1 MMWTR
6 PRLIALIAA
15 GAVLGLGFAFAAG
28 WFAHQEYVAWRLSQV
43 FSEGPFASD
52 SSDSSSSETASKG
65 DIEDPNKE
73 YSPSESDCP
82 SARILGKTTQKSG
95 PSRTKYFDTP
105 TGQLLAHWV
114 YPDAPT
120 GIVQRLAVDAES
132 GDAEGGPVMAGP
144 TFDFDLPKNQGVS
157 KIENTP
163 GRYRF
168 AFDPKQNELE
178 YLVTVYE
185 CDPSGGEA
193 RSQP

>member
-1 MMWTR
+1 MTLR
-6 PRLIALIAA
+6 
-15 GAVLGLGFAFAAG
+15 
-28 WFAHQEYVAWRLSQV
+28 
-43 FSEGPFASD
+43 
-52 SSDSSSSETASKG
+52 
-65 DIEDPNKE
+65 
-73 YSPSESDCP
+73 
-82 SARILGKTTQKSG
+82 
-95 PSRTKYFDTP
+95 
-105 TGQLLAHWV
+105 
-114 YPDAPT
+114 
-120 GIVQRLAVDAES
+120 
-132 GDAEGGPVMAGP
+132 GGPVMAGP